1 MLSNDPFPG
10 FEIPARQ
17 DPRVGAGL
25 PHRAGP
31 GAGESPT
38 ARQRGRDHGEL
49 LPSSVMKVI
58 LAQPRGVCAGVERAV
73 TIVERALER
82 YGRPLYVR
90 KEIVHN
96 RYTIE
101 RLRAEGV
108 TFVDELDAVP
118 NGARV
123 IFAAHGVAPTVPAEA
138 ERRGLQSID
147 ATCPLVSKVH
157 HEVLRYARR
166 GYHLFLI
173 GHEGHDEVVG
183 TLGHAPDSITLI
195 TDVEQASTV
204 TLPDRSE
211 ADGADA
217 ETPLLAVTQTTL
229 SVDDTRAILDVL
241 QRRFPQLETPKADDI
256 CYATQN
262 RQYAIKALCEQ
273 AQVDG
278 LLVVGSPTS
287 SNSQRLVELAQ
298 RCGVDALLIDDPASL
313 DARWLAGRA
322 RVGVS
327 AGASSPEVL
336 VEALL
341 EKLQPLGAVSVETLE
356 AISENVVFSL
366 PKELR

>member
-1 MLSNDPFPG
+1 
-10 FEIPARQ
+10 
-17 DPRVGAGL
+17 
-25 PHRAGP
+25 
-31 GAGESPT
+31 
-38 ARQRGRDHGEL
+38 
-49 LPSSVMKVI
+49 MKVI

-73 TIVERALER
+73 TIVERALAR
-82 YGRPLYVR
+82 FGQPLYVR

-101 RLRAEGV
+101 RLRAAGV
-108 TFVDELDAVP
+108 TFVDELDEVP
-118 NGARV
+118 DGARV

-195 TDVEQASTV
+195 TDVEHASAV
-204 TLPDRSE
+204 MLP
-211 ADGADA
+211 DGADA

-241 QRRFPQLETPKADDI
+241 QRRFPRLETPKADDI

-262 RQYAIKALCEQ
+262 RQDAIKALCEQ
-273 AQVDG
+273 AEIDA

-287 SNSQRLVELAQ
+287 SNSLRLVELAQ
-298 RCGVDALLIDDPASL
+298 RRGVTARLIDDPATL
-313 DARWLAGRA
+313 EADWVAGHERI
-322 RVGVS
+322 GVS
-327 AGASSPEVL
+327 AGASSPQVL
-336 VEALL
+336 VDALVARL
-341 EKLQPLGAVSVETLE
+341 RVLGAGDLETLE
-356 AISENVVFSL
+356 AVSENVVFSL